1 MKSFKALS
9 IVICFPLI
17 IITLFILR
25 FYEQDY
31 RFNSAKLFVDQCI
44 DSGKYDWTLGC
55 LDPNQSNYLIV
66 ESTYATIRNNLIE
79 NSGLLI
85 LFIPLIIIFGAIITR
100 STLKK
105 DNK

>member
-1 MKSFKALS
+1 MKSFKALL
-9 IVICFPLI
+9 IVICFPLV
-17 IITLFILR
+17 IITLFTLW

-85 LFIPLIIIFGAIITR
+85 LFILLIIVFGAIIAR

>member
-1 MKSFKALS
+1 MKSFKVLS
-9 IVICFPLI
+9 LTITFLLI
-17 IITLFILR
+17 IMTVLVIRIN
-25 FYEQDY
+25 EKDY
-31 RFNSAKLFVDQCI
+31 KFNSAKLFVDQCI

-55 LDPNQSNYLIV
+55 LDPNQNNYLIV

>member
-1 MKSFKALS
+1 MKSFKVLS
-9 IVICFPLI
+9 LTITFLLI
-17 IITLFILR
+17 IMTVLVIRIN
-25 FYEQDY
+25 EKDY
-31 RFNSAKLFVDQCI
+31 KFNSAKLFVDQCI

-55 LDPNQSNYLIV
+55 LDPNQNNYLIV

-85 LFIPLIIIFGAIITR
+85 LFIPLIIVVGATIAR
-100 STLKK
+100 SKLKK